1 MKAEEIRAE
10 VKRLQDVAG
19 NIKTDV
25 GDLRMDITKLE
36 GAIKEDIESS
46 DAKLKETEQRAYQRG
61 YEEGFAEGRTR
72 RILSKEKDK
81 SVCIGDVIILKDSN
95 KEHTGRYSVLDIEHF
110 DDYDELWLGGKT
122 DTGTYIIKNIFVS
135 KEIL

>member
-46 DAKLKETEQRAYQRG
+46 EQRAYQRG

>member
-10 VKRLQDVAG
+10 VRRLQDVAG

-25 GDLRMDITKLE
+25 GNLRMDITKLE
-36 GAIKEDIESS
+36 GAIKEDIESF

-72 RILSKEKDK
+72 KNLSEEKDK
-81 SVCIGDVIILKDSN
+81 SVRIGDVIILKDSN
-95 KEHTGRYSVLDIEHF
+95 KEHT
-110 DDYDELWLGGKT
+110 
-122 DTGTYIIKNIFVS
+122 YIIKRIS
-135 KEIL
+135 KEMS